1 MEPTNSCGR
10 LIKQINDELQKNAN
24 NAMRSHGLTMAQL
37 EALMELNQAEGKQ
50 LTLKELER
58 RLHLAQSTSAG
69 IVSRLEEKG
78 LIESFGDASDR
89 RIKLV
94 HITSSGLERT
104 RDAEQEMNRA
114 ENQLLS
120 SLTDTERSIFY
131 TLLRKVR
138 DSLR

>member
-1 MEPTNSCGR
+1 M
-10 LIKQINDELQKNAN
+10 
-24 NAMRSHGLTMAQL
+24 
-37 EALMELNQAEGKQ
+37 
-50 LTLKELER
+50 
-58 RLHLAQSTSAG
+58 AQSTSAG

-131 TLLRKVR
+131 TFFAK
-138 DSLR
+138 SPG

>member
-1 MEPTNSCGR
+1 MDATISCGG

-24 NAMRSHGLTMAQL
+24 NAMRSQDLTMAQL
-37 EALMELNQAEGKQ
+37 GALIELNQAEGKQ
-50 LTLKELER
+50 LSLKELER

-69 IVSRLEEKG
+69 IVSRLEEKR

-94 HITSSGLERT
+94 RITSSGLERIK
-104 RDAEQEMNRA
+104 DAEQEMNRA